1 MVQSESALDLY
12 VLIFGGALALSLLV
26 AGVVGFLLLYQRRVS
41 EQELVVKKMELTMQQ
56 EVVYRT
62 LDAVE
67 DERKRVA
74 RDLHDEIGASLSA
87 MRLLVA
93 QLQNAVPPS
102 EEVESLTMRF
112 KNVIDDTIDN
122 IRRIS
127 NDLLPQGLAELGLTY
142 ALEGLCES
150 AMALADVDVTLRVDE
165 EPRLPMRTSLIVYRL
180 VQELL
185 NNALKHAEATEIGL
199 ELRYTATGLQLR
211 YADNGKGFDFDQ
223 AYRQRSFGL
232 KNIETRARMLQ
243 GRVEFYTQPQ
253 QGLQVT
259 VQIPLTTTD

>member
-1 MVQSESALDLY
+1 MVQPETAVDLY
-12 VLIFGGALALSLLV
+12 ALIFGGTLALSLLV
-26 AGVVGFLLLYQRRVS
+26 AGVVGFVLLYQRRVS
-41 EQELVVKKMELTMQQ
+41 EQELVVKQMELNMQQ

-93 QLQNAVPPS
+93 QLNQVVPPS
-102 EEVESLTMRF
+102 TEIDGLTSRF
-112 KNVIDDTIDN
+112 KTVIDDTIDN

-142 ALEGLCES
+142 ALEGLCENT
-150 AMALADVDVTLRVDE
+150 MALAEVDVLLHVE
-165 EPRLPMRTSLIVYRL
+165 QEAALPMRTSLIVYRL

-185 NNALKHAEATEIGL
+185 NNALKHAEASEI
-199 ELRYTATGLQLR
+199 ELKLTFSADQLQLQ
-211 YADNGKGFDFDQ
+211 YIDNGKGFDFEE

-232 KNIETRARMLQ
+232 KNIETRAHMLQ
-243 GRVEFYTQPQ
+243 GSVEFYTRPQ

-259 VQIPLTTTD
+259 VRIPLTA

>member
-1 MVQSESALDLY
+1 MAQPETAVDLY
-12 VLIFGGALALSLLV
+12 VLVFGGALALSLLV
-26 AGVVGFLLLYQRRVS
+26 ASIVGFVLLYQRRVS
-41 EQELVVKKMELTMQQ
+41 EQELVVKQMELTMQQ

-93 QLQNAVPPS
+93 QLSLVVPPS
-102 EEVESLTMRF
+102 TEVEGLTTRF
-112 KNVIDDTIDN
+112 KTVIDDTIDN

-142 ALEGLCES
+142 ALEGLCENT
-150 AMALADVDVTLRVDE
+150 MALTDVDVTLRVE
-165 EPRLPMRTSLIVYRL
+165 NEAALPMRTSLIVYRL
-180 VQELL
+180 MQELL
-185 NNALKHAEATEIGL
+185 NNALKHAEASEI
-199 ELRYTATGLQLR
+199 ALQLLFNNEHLLLQ
-211 YADNGKGFDFDQ
+211 YNDNGKGFDFDE

-232 KNIETRARMLQ
+232 KNIETRAQMLR
-243 GRVEFYTQPQ
+243 GSVEFYTRPQ
-253 QGLQVT
+253 QGLQVK
-259 VQIPLTTTD
+259 VQIPLTT